1 MGGWT
6 VPTTVFRLAALVLS
20 LSLLVLYYAARLVAW
35 WSEQTAT
42 LPCRCPQCATTRGE
56 VNR

>member
-6 VPTTVFRLAALVLS
+6 VPTTVFLLAALILS

-35 WSEQTAT
+35 WAEQTAT
-42 LPCRCPQCATTRGE
+42 LPCRCPQCATVRGE
-56 VNR
+56 VRR